1 MHSRFHLLA
10 ALALVLPAAA
20 HAQAS
25 AAAASGSASAFAL
38 PVENYNVALEG
49 TESSRLEYGQS
60 GGSDGTRNDYVRY
73 RPRTYRS
80 RRNYWMPVVSQVHA
94 GFFDPNGSP
103 SSGFMFGFR
112 GGPMVDP
119 HVQIGLSVDLE
130 HKSSNF
136 DEQFA
141 SGDVGG
147 VGNVTATVPNEGT
160 TTNFAPILGFIQF
173 GGDDNMSVIP
183 YVGVG
188 GGYEILTLDNS
199 GVTIDGASIDG
210 TYGGWG
216 WQIWGGAGVP
226 LSGQARIF
234 GEGFYNTA
242 SVEQDVDGDTG
253 PFRVKIDRNG
263 FGARFGLSWG
273 F

>member
-10 ALALVLPAAA
+10 ALALLIPAAA
-20 HAQAS
+20 SAEGQSQAS
-25 AAAASGSASAFAL
+25 GGASAFAL
-38 PVENYNVALEG
+38 PVENYNVAYDPG
-49 TESSRLEYGQS
+49 VATRLEYGQS
-60 GGSDGTRNDYVRY
+60 GGSGTRSDYIRY

-80 RRNYWMPVVSQVHA
+80 RRSSAWMPVVSQVHA

-119 HVQIGLSVDLE
+119 HVQIGLSIDLQ
-130 HKSSNF
+130 HKSSNIDQQF
-136 DEQFA
+136 DV
-141 SGDVGG
+141 GDVGG
-147 VGNVTATVPNEGT
+147 GVGTVTTTSTTEGT
-160 TTNFAPILGFIQF
+160 TTNFVPILGFLQI

-183 YVGVG
+183 YAGIG

-199 GVTIDGASIDG
+199 GVEIDGTSIDG

-216 WQIWGGAGVP
+216 WQLWAGAGIP
-226 LSGQARIF
+226 LSGQSRIF

-242 SVEQDVDGDTG
+242 NVEQDLDGFNG
-253 PFRVKIDRNG
+253 PFRVKIDRDG
-263 FGARFGLSWG
+263 FGARFGVSWG

>member
-10 ALALVLPAAA
+10 ALALLLPAAA
-20 HAQAS
+20 SAQAQTS
-25 AAAASGSASAFAL
+25 PVSGSASAFTL
-38 PVENYNVALEG
+38 PVEDYNLAYAG
-49 TESSRLEYGQS
+49 GDDGRLEYGQS
-60 GGSDGTRNDYVRY
+60 GGSSGRNDYIRY

-80 RRNYWMPVVSQVHA
+80 RRSSYSMPVVSQVHG

-119 HVQIGLSVDLE
+119 HVQVGVSVDLV
-130 HKSSNF
+130 HKSSDF

-141 SGDVGG
+141 SGDIGG
-147 VGNVTATVPNEGT
+147 VGNVTATFPNEGT
-160 TTNFAPILGFIQF
+160 TTNFVPILGFIQF

-199 GVTIDGASIDG
+199 GVEIDGASIDG

-216 WQIWGGAGVP
+216 WQIWAGAGMP

-242 SVEQDVDGDTG
+242 KVEQDIDGFSG
-253 PFRVKIDRNG
+253 PLRVKIDRDG
-263 FGARFGLSWG
+263 LGARFGVSWG